1 MSLKK
6 KILFIL
12 IAIIIAVGI
21 YGAYKPLPEGLN
33 IEGQIHSVPS
43 DDIYFYSDKT
53 YVDSSGNRHSDQ
65 TIIDEVLNMIDS
77 ANQYILIDMFLF
89 NSFLG
94 SGVIPHR
101 ELADEITNA
110 LIKKKKQNPDI
121 IIQIISDP
129 INNIYGGFVSP
140 HFETLRENG
149 IPVIITNLSILR
161 DSNIIYSSLWR
172 SFLKLIPNLVS
183 LPNVF
188 DSMEHNI
195 GLKSY
200 LKLFN
205 FKANHRK
212 VIVTDFVRSNGNIDF
227 ATLITSENFQD
238 ASSAHTNTAIKVNG
252 YIWKDVIAS
261 ESTVAK
267 LSNKHLINPNLT
279 LINKYKINND
289 GVRVQILTEKAI
301 KNKVLELIN
310 SAEKDN
316 IIDLV
321 MFYISDRDIVRAL
334 KKADKRGVMLR
345 ILLDPNKDAFGR
357 EKNGIPNRQ
366 VSYELVKNSSG
377 NTVIRWCH
385 THGEQCH
392 SKLIILTSD
401 MQYSIIQGSGNFTR
415 RNLENLNLELNL
427 YISTP
432 TQIPVITDAKKFFDV
447 SWNNKEDEIY
457 SVEYN
462 FYSDSSIYRTLLYR
476 FTEFTGISSY

>member
-1 MSLKK
+1 MSSKK
-6 KILFIL
+6 NLLL
-12 IAIIIAVGI
+12 IPIIIIIAVGV
-21 YGAYKPLPEGLN
+21 YGTYKPLPTGLN
-33 IEGQIHSVPS
+33 VVGQIHNVPS

-53 YVDSSGNRHSDQ
+53 YVDSFGNRHSDQ
-65 TIIDEVLNMIDS
+65 TIIDEVLNMIDN

-94 SGVIPHR
+94 SGVVPHR

-140 HFETLRENG
+140 HFKTLREND
-149 IPVIITNLSILR
+149 IPVIITNLSPLR
-161 DSNIIYSSLWR
+161 DSNPVYSSLWR
-172 SFLKLIPNLVS
+172 SVFKLIPNLVS

-188 DSMEHNI
+188 DTMEHNI
-195 GLKSY
+195 GLKPY

-212 VIVTDFVRSNGNIDF
+212 VIVADFARGDGNIDF

-261 ESTVAK
+261 ESRVAK
-267 LSNKHLINPNLT
+267 LSNHTLINPT

-289 GVRVQILTEKAI
+289 GVKVQILTEKAI

-310 SAEKDN
+310 SAKKDN
-316 IIDLV
+316 TIDLA

-334 KKADKRGVMLR
+334 KKADKRGVLLR

-366 VSYELVKNSSG
+366 VAHELVKNSSG
-377 NTVIRWCH
+377 NTSIRWCH

-415 RNLENLNLELNL
+415 RNLENFNLELDL
-427 YISTP
+427 YISALTP
-432 TQIPVITDAKKFFDV
+432 IPVITDAKKFFSEV
-447 SWNNKEDEIY
+447 WNNKENEIY

-462 FYSDSSIYRTLLYR
+462 FYADSSIYRTILYR
-476 FTEFTGISSY
+476 FTEFTGLSSY